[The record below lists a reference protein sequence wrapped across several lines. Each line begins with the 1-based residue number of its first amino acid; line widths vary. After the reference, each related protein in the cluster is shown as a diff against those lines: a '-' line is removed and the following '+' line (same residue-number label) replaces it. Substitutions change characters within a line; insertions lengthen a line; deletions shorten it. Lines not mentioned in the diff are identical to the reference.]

1 MAKKTVSG
9 SKTSKKDATEI
20 KDTTQ
25 VAVAQIKGGSPLA
38 AWMTGKPH
46 SLVFAFNPAYNDKDN
61 PEEDAW
67 HFVLPLED
75 DVVCVRTGFR
85 GYTPKGDLSQMAML
99 MIKDIERTLD
109 AVVDYPTITEPRK
122 LKSLHLAVPQF
133 S

>member
-1 MAKKTVSG
+1 MTKKTASA
-9 SKTSKKDATEI
+9 SKTKE

-25 VAVAQIKGGSPLA
+25 VQVGQLRRGSPLA

-46 SLVFAFNPAYNDKDN
+46 SLVFAFNPAYNCKET
-61 PEEDAW
+61 PEEDTW

-99 MIKDIERTLD
+99 MLRDVERTLD

>member
-1 MAKKTVSG
+1 MTKKATSAAKTK
-9 SKTSKKDATEI
+9 E

-25 VAVAQIKGGSPLA
+25 VQVEQVRRGSPLA

-46 SLVFAFNPAYNDKDN
+46 SLVFAFNPAYNDKEN
-61 PEEDAW
+61 TEEDAW
-67 HFVLPLED
+67 HFVLPLEG
-75 DVVCVRTGFR
+75 DVVCVKTGFR

-99 MIKDIERTLD
+99 MLRDVERTLD